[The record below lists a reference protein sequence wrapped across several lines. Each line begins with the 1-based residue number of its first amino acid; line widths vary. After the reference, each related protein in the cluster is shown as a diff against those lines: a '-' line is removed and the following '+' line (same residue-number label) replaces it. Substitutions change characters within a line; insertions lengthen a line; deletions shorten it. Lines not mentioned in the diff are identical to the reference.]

1 MKLSEYCKKLRKE
14 TGLSMQTFAKIRNV
28 THTYVLD
35 TEIGKRNN
43 PSAKTLVR
51 IMEVYQLTT
60 DDLTE
65 IEFDFQ
71 KDSQA

>member
-14 TGLSMQTFAKIRNV
+14 TGLSIQAFAKSRNV
-28 THTYVLD
+28 TQTYVLD

-43 PSAKTLVR
+43 PSAKSLVR

-60 DDLTE
+60 ADLTE
-65 IEFDFQ
+65 IEFDF
-71 KDSQA
+71 